1 MRAWI
6 VLLLLLS
13 SSLFASGCAHQ
24 TVPPSNNGIEA
35 LSEEDYTSLI
45 NNNTSK
51 SNQYNGL
58 YQTFQAD
65 VSILSSEVQS
75 AQLKQRAAYMQWD
88 AKQLQSEREKMLQ
101 ENSAY
106 AKFFLRFYSPI
117 RDYDDL
123 HKGKTIWKVYLEVSG
138 QRLEGK
144 VKKMTDKYVEIKTLY
159 PHFDHFATPYEITFN
174 LPMATLESKPSK
186 VTLTSSLGTA
196 EFTFPVKK

>member
-1 MRAWI
+1 MRACF
-6 VLLLLLS
+6 VVFLLLS
-13 SSLFASGCAHQ
+13 NSLVTSSCAHQ
-24 TVPPSNNGIEA
+24 SVAPSNNGIEA
-35 LSEEDYTSLI
+35 LSEEDYTTLI
-45 NNNTSK
+45 NNNTPRA
-51 SNQYNGL
+51 NQYNGL

-65 VSILSSEVQS
+65 VTILSSEVQS
-75 AQLKQRAAYMQWD
+75 AQLKQRAVYMQWD
-88 AKQLQSEREKMLQ
+88 IKQLQSEREKMLQ

-106 AKFFLRFYSPI
+106 AKFFMRFYTPV

-174 LPMATLESKPSK
+174 LPMATLESKPCK

-196 EFTFPVKK
+196 EFAFPVKK